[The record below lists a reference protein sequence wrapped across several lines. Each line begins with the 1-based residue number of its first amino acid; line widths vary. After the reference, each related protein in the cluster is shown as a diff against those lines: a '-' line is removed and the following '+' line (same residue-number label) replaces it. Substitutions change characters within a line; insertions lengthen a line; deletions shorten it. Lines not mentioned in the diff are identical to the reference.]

1 MSSAIA
7 GKKIV
12 FTGKMETGDR
22 DDLAAQAATLGADV
36 EKNITKK
43 TDILVHGV
51 QTSHNAKS
59 TKLRKAEEQGVTILD
74 APADQPRGH
83 RTVYFA
89 DPEGNILEVYAEI

>member
-1 MSSAIA
+1 MSNPVA

-12 FTGKMETGDR
+12 FTGKMESGDR
-22 DDLAAQAATLGADV
+22 DDLAAQAASLGADV

-43 TDILVHGV
+43 TEILVHGV

-74 APADQPRGH
+74 ESAYLALIADH
-83 RTVYFA
+83 V
-89 DPEGNILEVYAEI
+89 

>member
-1 MSSAIA
+1 MSNPIA

-12 FTGKMETGDR
+12 FTGKMESGDR
-22 DDLAAQAATLGADV
+22 DVLAAQAASLGADV

-43 TDILVHGV
+43 TEILVHGV

-74 APADQPRGH
+74 EAAYLALIADH
-83 RTVYFA
+83 T
-89 DPEGNILEVYAEI
+89 

>member
-1 MSSAIA
+1 MSSVIA

-22 DDLAAQAATLGADV
+22 DDLAAQATSLGADV

-59 TKLRKAEEQGVTILD
+59 TKLRKAEEQGIEILD
-74 APADQPRGH
+74 ETAYLAL
-83 RTVYFA
+83 
-89 DPEGNILEVYAEI
+89 IAEDA